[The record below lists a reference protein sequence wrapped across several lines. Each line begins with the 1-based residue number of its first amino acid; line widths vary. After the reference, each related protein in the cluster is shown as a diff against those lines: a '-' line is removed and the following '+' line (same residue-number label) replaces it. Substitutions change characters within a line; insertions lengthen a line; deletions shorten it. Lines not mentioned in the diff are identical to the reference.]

1 MTSIPATKSAI
12 SALKI
17 EQRVERDVKAGIPEV
32 DRRNHTESEES
43 MRSYVAREIIGRV
56 HENRQSELDAEVQSR
71 SEVEI
76 RQLHQQIRNTESL
89 IEKKLGG
96 LVAGLV
102 SSLKRNARD
111 LSAVRMDLEIFKHRN
126 ELTRE
131 AVYRESRIL
140 HYSVIFFI
148 VILETLLNAFFLSK
162 GSELGLVGGFFQSFI
177 ISLVNLGFAAFIAFA
192 LRNCLHIDYL
202 RKAGAALLLIAVI
215 GAAATFVF
223 GVGHYREALE
233 QDPFT
238 ASQMAIASLLAEPLG
253 IRDFNSWIMVIVSGI
268 ALILLAA
275 KFFLVDDRYPGYTAI
290 TRRVRGLEDAWSE
303 GYEQA
308 VESINTA
315 AEELQQEL
323 AEKEKAIRAQF
334 IQFKAS
340 IERSDEIHRHYR
352 EDIVKAQGLLDELIR
367 YYQSYS
373 ARMMN
378 RRAAYFGELLR
389 FELDKLPQLNTAG
402 LEQHRRDLSE
412 FEALLE
418 ALDQAYAAAT
428 ETINARCES
437 AQASLTA
444 LVDKLEIEHGLRRAG

>member
-1 MTSIPATKSAI
+1 MSSIPATRAAI
-12 SALKI
+12 SALKL

-43 MRSYVAREIIGRV
+43 LRSYVAREIIGRV
-56 HENRQSELDAEVQSR
+56 HGNRQQELDEELQTR
-71 SEVEI
+71 SEAEI
-76 RQLHQQIRNTESL
+76 RQLHQEVRNTESL
-89 IEKKLGG
+89 VEKRLGG
-96 LVAGLV
+96 CIAGLV
-102 SSLKRNARD
+102 SGLKRAARD

-126 ELTRE
+126 GLTRE

-177 ISLVNLGFAAFIAFA
+177 LSLVNLGFAAFIAFA
-192 LRNCLHIDYL
+192 LRNCLHCDYL
-202 RKAGAALLLIAVI
+202 RKAGAVLLLLGV
-215 GAAATFVF
+215 AALASTFVF

-238 ASQMAIASLLAEPLG
+238 ASQMAMASLLAEPMG
-253 IRDFNSWIMVIVSGI
+253 IRDFNSWIMVVVSGI

-290 TRRVRGLEDAWSE
+290 TRRVRSLEESWSSGYAQAIDTINDVADELED
-303 GYEQA
+303 
-308 VESINTA
+308 
-315 AEELQQEL
+315 EL
-323 AEKEKAIRAQF
+323 AEKEKTIRAQF

-340 IERSDEIHRHYR
+340 IERSDEIHRHYQ
-352 EDIVKAQGLLDELIR
+352 EDIIKAQGLLDELIR

-402 LEQHRRDLSE
+402 LEQHRRDLND
-412 FEALLE
+412 FENLLQG
-418 ALDQAYAAAT
+418 LDQTYA
-428 ETINARCES
+428 NAIGTVNERCES
-437 AQASLTA
+437 TLAELKT
-444 LVDKLEIEHGLRRAG
+444 LVEKLEVDHGLRRA